1 MDQTSPGCGRT
12 DDRHAARHCRT
23 AARQRP
29 AGYAGRT
36 WAGGPR
42 RPASGRWPGRAVA
55 DEYQSAGRC
64 LASDWPLTWTWHMNR
79 SRDLGPRFVRAQVHL
94 DRDLYASGLPC
105 GQVTDV
111 VHRARSLGEVFSQAG
126 NATSEESVERIALV
140 RIQTGEQP

>member
-1 MDQTSPGCGRT
+1 VLTVLLS
-12 DDRHAARHCRT
+12 
-23 AARQRP
+23 
-29 AGYAGRT
+29 
-36 WAGGPR
+36 
-42 RPASGRWPGRAVA
+42 V
-55 DEYQSAGRC
+55 
-64 LASDWPLTWTWHMNR
+64 WPLTWTWHMNR

>member
-1 MDQTSPGCGRT
+1 MRPWAPGSGAVRRT
-12 DDRHAARHCRT
+12 DGHGRRGQERCADRLL
-23 AARQRP
+23 
-29 AGYAGRT
+29 
-36 WAGGPR
+36 
-42 RPASGRWPGRAVA
+42 SV
-55 DEYQSAGRC
+55 
-64 LASDWPLTWTWHMNR
+64 WPLTWTWHMNR